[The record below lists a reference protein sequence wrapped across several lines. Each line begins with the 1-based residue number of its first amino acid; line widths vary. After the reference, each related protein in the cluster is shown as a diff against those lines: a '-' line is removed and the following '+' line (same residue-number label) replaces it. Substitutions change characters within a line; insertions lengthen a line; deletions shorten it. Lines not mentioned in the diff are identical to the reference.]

1 MKKEKATQFSFC
13 EPYKHVLPK
22 NLLSPRGK
30 RHKRLWKRI
39 AKPVGC
45 QSKAAWQL
53 TAGTYSSQIFV
64 NFSFSCSLQSLPP
77 DVEQRNA
84 EYLKAWFFEQT
95 FVYWIS
101 ILIVQENNLKKNKK
115 KCSLS
120 KGGLWEKEYPWI
132 QNKCPVPRRDRG
144 EPWVQSHSTHTERH
158 LAGISRWLPNYRA
171 PQFPVAKTR
180 S

>member
-39 AKPVGC
+39 AKPVGS

-101 ILIVQENNLKKNKK
+101 ILIVQDNNL
-115 KCSLS
+115 
-120 KGGLWEKEYPWI
+120 WI
-132 QNKCPVPRRDRG
+132 SPKVDCERKSIHGYRIVKCPVPWRDRG